1 VAGSDD
7 GKFYCWDRRSTNIR
21 KVLAADESIVNCLQP
36 HPSAC
41 LLASSGIESV
51 VRLWAPSPEDGSVND
66 REVIDFEADT
76 STNQERMNADP
87 FASMLREMGMG
98 IQLRQG
104 RGDEN
109 GSDEDGE
116 NPLGQQV
123 QCRQS

>member
-1 VAGSDD
+1 MI
-7 GKFYCWDRRSTNIR
+7 WDFN
-21 KVLAADESIVNCLQP
+21 VFQ
-36 HPSAC
+36 
-41 LLASSGIESV
+41 
-51 VRLWAPSPEDGSVND
+51 DGSVND